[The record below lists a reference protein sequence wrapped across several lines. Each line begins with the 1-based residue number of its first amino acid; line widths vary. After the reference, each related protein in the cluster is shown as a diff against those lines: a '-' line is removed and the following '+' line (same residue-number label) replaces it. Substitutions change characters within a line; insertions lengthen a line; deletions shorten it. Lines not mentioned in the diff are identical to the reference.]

1 MTANRYRV
9 RSSSHPARRCRR
21 RRCDYTERSGRGVLR
36 PILYR
41 ESEFYNCYYA
51 FSDFKEP
58 VSIHTSTPVV
68 EESGKVTVLQQAY
81 GRWCTIQVFGMPRT
95 KGQSLC
101 VTWKLWR
108 PRPTPDYKQT
118 PWIDGRERADIQKLL
133 VTNPPTIHRGRII
146 NEATRCQIGRILQ
159 TNMRPSRRA

>member
-1 MTANRYRV
+1 MV
-9 RSSSHPARRCRR
+9 H
-21 RRCDYTERSGRGVLR
+21 
-36 PILYR
+36 
-41 ESEFYNCYYA
+41 
-51 FSDFKEP
+51 
-58 VSIHTSTPVV
+58 HTSIRHATDQKTKSLRYV
-68 EESGKVTVLQQAY
+68 ET
-81 GRWCTIQVFGMPRT
+81 M
-95 KGQSLC
+95 
-101 VTWKLWR
+101 LWR